1 MKQIIKGPEP
11 ASLTQHR
18 QTAHAN
24 FGNYLDK
31 ETLRQQLISEQRGI
45 CCYCMGRLRP
55 DGQSMKIEHWRSQG
69 HYPDQQL
76 DYSNLLGACLGNKGQ
91 RPTSQHCDTRKGEQD
106 LSRNP
111 ANPTHDI
118 ESLIRFQGDGTIISD
133 NPLFNAELNEV
144 LNLNEGRLRNNRKAV
159 LDAFHRTLCKW
170 GSLQRHT
177 LENLLADWN
186 GDSHNGDLR
195 EYCQIVVY
203 WLRKRLRRI

>member
-1 MKQIIKGPEP
+1 MRRIVKGPEP

-24 FGNYLDK
+24 YDNYLDK
-31 ETLRQQLISEQRGI
+31 SILRQHLASEQRGI
-45 CCYCMGRLRP
+45 CCYCMGRIRP
-55 DGQSMKIEHWRSQG
+55 DAQAMRIEHWHSQD
-69 HYPDQQL
+69 HYPDEQL
-76 DYSNLLGACLGNKGQ
+76 DYANLLGACLGNKGQ
-91 RPTSQHCDTRKGEQD
+91 RRTSQHCDTRKGEQD

-111 ANPTHDI
+111 ANPTHNV
-118 ESLIRFQGDGTIISD
+118 ESLIRFQGDGTVSSD
-133 NPLFNAELNEV
+133 NPVFNSELNEV

-159 LDAFHRTLCKW
+159 LDAFHTTLRKW

-186 GDSHNGDLR
+186 GNSGNGDLR

-203 WLRKRLRRI
+203 WLRKRLARI